1 MSIFQVFDIRSS
13 KLGKVLFE
21 EGRMK
26 KPLFFAWLLFV
37 CLSFILA
44 QERPLEKVELTLKDC
59 LLKALEGNLEIAAQ
73 AFEPEISSFTLKQ
86 QKDIYWPQMRFGYF
100 NYNYNYL
107 TNWAV
112 QGVNYLNRNNRYSV
126 GLTQKMITGGEI
138 ELSLFTESS
147 DTTRALTL
155 VNPSY
160 SGQFSLD
167 LTQPLLKGFGP
178 KMANM
183 EIKRA
188 QNQLDISAIGLKSS
202 LLQKVYDVEE
212 AYWNLVDA
220 VENLKVYELT
230 LGQNR
235 ERLRREK
242 EGAKTGV
249 KSALDVLRTETEVAN
264 YENNVLSARAQA
276 VTAEDRLKGLLN
288 MPLEG
293 LDSTQALVPL
303 DGPGL
308 EKVDLGFEEA
318 LKTAYA
324 ESPEL
329 EKSLKEI
336 EGQRLEVSYQK
347 NQLLPQLDLRGSLWY
362 PGQSGDILLYK
373 DNNPYTGVV
382 VGKIKGS
389 RVDSLKDVFNLKYRN
404 WYVTLDLTIPLD
416 SVFSRANLAKARLE
430 EEKKLLERKKTEQD
444 IYYAVLEAYKEMN
457 NRQEQIESASRYREL
472 TETRLRAEEERYN
485 LGLVGH
491 EWLFQYQ
498 RDLASAR
505 VGEIRAKINYQ
516 ITVAKLEKAMG
527 VSLRNKNLRFRDQ
540 EF

>member
-1 MSIFQVFDIRSS
+1 
-13 KLGKVLFE
+13 
-21 EGRMK
+21 
-26 KPLFFAWLLFV
+26 
-37 CLSFILA
+37 
-44 QERPLEKVELTLKDC
+44 
-59 LLKALEGNLEIAAQ
+59 LKALEGNLEIAAQ

>member
-1 MSIFQVFDIRSS
+1 
-13 KLGKVLFE
+13 
-21 EGRMK
+21 MK
-26 KPLFFAWLLFV
+26 KSLLFAGLISIG
-37 CLSFILA
+37 LSFLPA

-59 LLKALEGNLEIAAQ
+59 LLKALEGNLEIAVQ
-73 AFEPEISSFTLKQ
+73 AFEPEIALFSLRQ
-86 QKDIYWPQMRFGYF
+86 QKDIYWPQMKLGYF

-107 TNWAV
+107 SNWAV
-112 QGVNYLNRNNRYSV
+112 EGVNYLDRTNRYSV
-126 GLTQKMITGGEI
+126 GLTQKIITGGTI
-138 ELSLFTESS
+138 ELSLLTTSS

-167 LTQPLLKGFGP
+167 FTQPLLKGFGP
-178 KMANM
+178 RIANM
-183 EIKRA
+183 EIKKA
-188 QNQLDISAIGLKSS
+188 QNQLDISVIGLKSS

-220 VENLKVYELT
+220 IENLKVYELT
-230 LGQNR
+230 LSQNR

-242 EGAKTGV
+242 EGAKTGI

-264 YENNVLSARAQA
+264 YENYVLSARAQA

-293 LDSTQALVPL
+293 LDSIKTLVPL
-303 DGPGL
+303 DSPGL
-308 EKVDLGFEEA
+308 EKVDFSFEEA
-318 LKTAYA
+318 LKTAYT

-336 EGQRLEVSYQK
+336 EGTKLEVSYQK

-362 PGQSGDILLYK
+362 PGQSGDILIYK
-373 DNNPYTGVV
+373 DDNPYTGVV
-382 VGKIKGS
+382 EGKIKGS

-416 SVFSRANLAKARLE
+416 SVFSRASLVKARLDG
-430 EEKKLLERKKTEQD
+430 EKRLLEKKKTEQD
-444 IYYAVLEAYKEMN
+444 IYYAVLEAYKEMI
-457 NRQEQIESASRYREL
+457 NREEQIDSASRYREL

-491 EWLFQYQ
+491 EWVFQYQ
-498 RDLASAR
+498 RDLATAR
-505 VGEIRAKINYQ
+505 VSEIRAKINYK

-527 VSLRNKNLRFRDQ
+527 VSLKKKSLRFREQ